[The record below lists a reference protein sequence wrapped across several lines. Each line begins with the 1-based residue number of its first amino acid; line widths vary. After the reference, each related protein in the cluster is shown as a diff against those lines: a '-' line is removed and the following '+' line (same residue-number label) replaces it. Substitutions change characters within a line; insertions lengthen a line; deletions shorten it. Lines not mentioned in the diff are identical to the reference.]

1 MTTENWNGGFHD
13 MTVAGK
19 VAITPKGLYVTGN
32 TYDRLD
38 MVSNNNKIYVARKST
53 NVEPTGTE
61 NTDDWMFIIESDQ
74 QNLKDLAQKID
85 DLQNE
90 MENTYQKKTEAAD
103 RAIHD
108 SEGNEFAKT
117 YLKRNSIDNILSNK
131 STNPPQNKVVAE
143 AIAGASIASTGG
155 GQSTSVTLNPL
166 YKYLLMSGTAS
177 SPVIYFVYY
186 EGDKWYCGNG
196 NATFGSFSGNT
207 FTFGSDHSGGSRL
220 YKI

>member
-1 MTTENWNGGFHD
+1 MA
-13 MTVAGK
+13 VAGK

-108 SEGNEFAKT
+108 GENNEISAT
-117 YLKRNSIDNILSNK
+117 YLEKESVDEILS
-131 STNPPQNKVVAE
+131 STSPNPLQNKAIAE
-143 AIAGASIASTGG
+143 AIAGKLIGSIGG
-155 GQSTSVTLNPL
+155 GQSVSVILNPM
-166 YKYLLMSGTAS
+166 YKYLLMAGTAS
-177 SPVIYFVYY
+177 SPATYFVYY
-186 EGDKWYCGNG
+186 AGGKWYCGNG

-207 FTFGSDHSGGSRL
+207 FTFGSDHSGGSHL

>member
-1 MTTENWNGGFHD
+1 MA
-13 MTVAGK
+13 VAGK

-90 MENTYQKKTEAAD
+90 MENTYQKKTEVAD

>member
-1 MTTENWNGGFHD
+1 MA
-13 MTVAGK
+13 VAGK

-108 SEGNEFAKT
+108 SEGNEFVKT

-207 FTFGSDHSGGSRL
+207 FTFGSAMQGGSCL